1 MAFQHGYAGELLN
14 LRRSMSSHSMSR
26 RFIALALEIMIWRS
40 TATLFSL
47 LNIFRVRLF
56 LFWQG
61 GRGDRESLRITLLRV
76 WPTVSGADLTNTETW
91 ALSEDLR
98 ILTAE
103 RKALNILAKNM
114 LETKQIGCLVVELER
129 ALAELSTECS

>member
-1 MAFQHGYAGELLN
+1 
-14 LRRSMSSHSMSR
+14 MSR